1 MQALK
6 FQKEKDSCCEEKRSN
21 INDISLN
28 LYSLILKMCS
38 FCIKFYEVWYR
49 VVKLPQNQDTKT
61 SLIPLNSFLLPFCS
75 KKFPTIWPLVTAPLF
90 STAITCVLIVWQ
102 FIKQNINSWSLILKE
117 TVLKTEVDLM
127 NIYFAE
133 TCCGEI
139 KRTLKHKSP
148 EILRKNLNKK
158 NMNLRGGG
166 GGEEENLK
174 C

>member
-1 MQALK
+1 
-6 FQKEKDSCCEEKRSN
+6 
-21 INDISLN
+21 
-28 LYSLILKMCS
+28 
-38 FCIKFYEVWYR
+38 
-49 VVKLPQNQDTKT
+49 
-61 SLIPLNSFLLPFCS
+61 
-75 KKFPTIWPLVTAPLF
+75 
-90 STAITCVLIVWQ
+90 
-102 FIKQNINSWSLILKE
+102 
-117 TVLKTEVDLM
+117 M